1 MAASASVA
9 ISVQGPGPELL
20 PHVELADVRPPA
32 YDDLVRTKAYIDKR
46 ARDEWRQ
53 QYGEVHEEYVTVQS
67 QVSVDDVSGFPAI
80 WEKEI

>member
-20 PHVELADVRPPA
+20 QHVVLAEVRPPTN
-32 YDDLVRTKAYIDKR
+32 DDLVRTKVYIDKR

-67 QVSVDDVSGFPAI
+67 QVSVDDVSGLPAI